1 MNEKRGTADEKKNN
15 RTAPPDPAAEWSGF
29 MKILVTP
36 TSLQPGKNE
45 PVLAVL
51 RAFSDDLIF
60 NASGRPLA
68 EDELIPLLKDCDGY
82 IAGLDFVTEKVIR
95 SCPRLKAI
103 SRYGAG
109 YDRVDIEAAKKMGTP
124 VTNTPG
130 VNAQAVGELA
140 FALILSI
147 ARRIPYLDTET
158 RDGKWVRSTGM
169 ELKGKTLG
177 IIGLGAIGKVVAM
190 CGQGFHMDIIA
201 YDPYIDNRYCKE
213 HQIRACSFDETIQHS
228 DVITL
233 HLPLN
238 KQTRHI
244 IGREAIGRMK
254 PGVILVNTSR
264 GGIIDEDAAF
274 EALKSGQ
281 LGGLGLDAFE
291 TEPPEDSPL
300 FRLDNVVVTPHTG
313 AHTKEA
319 TLNMASSAVKNLID
333 VLSDRDCPYIVNK

>member
-1 MNEKRGTADEKKNN
+1 
-15 RTAPPDPAAEWSGF
+15 

-45 PVLAVL
+45 TILATL
-51 RAFSDDLIF
+51 RTFSDDLIF
-60 NASGRPLA
+60 NTSGRPLT

-95 SCPRLKAI
+95 SCPKLKVI

-109 YDRVDIEAAKKMGTP
+109 YDRVDINAAKKMGIP

-147 ARRIPYLDTET
+147 ARKIPYLDTET
-158 RDGKWVRSTGM
+158 RDGKWIRSTGM

-201 YDPYIDNRYCKE
+201 YDPYIDSSYCNERK
-213 HQIRACSFDETIQHS
+213 IRACSFDYVIQHA

-238 KQTRHI
+238 EQTRHI
-244 IGREAIGRMK
+244 IDQKAISEMK
-254 PGVILVNTSR
+254 PGTILVNTSR

-274 EALKSGQ
+274 EALQSGQ

-291 TEPPEDSPL
+291 TEPPADSPL
-300 FRLDNVVVTPHTG
+300 FNLDNVVVTPHTG

-319 TLNMASSAVKNLID
+319 TMNMASSAVKNLID
-333 VLSDRDCPYIVNK
+333 ILTDQDCPYIVNR